1 MAAAQIV
8 SANGST
14 QVYTAPNGVQVVD
27 IAKASQSGLSHNKF
41 EQYNV
46 PNNGVVL
53 NNGTRDPISRQS
65 QLAGQVTSNL
75 NLDRA
80 AKVILNEVVGPNRS
94 VLSGYTEV
102 VGSAANVIVAH
113 PYGRSEEHTSE
124 PQSLM
129 RISTAVFC
137 L

>member
-1 MAAAQIV
+1 MTLKFRLVKVLLATTSLCLPSMAAAQIV

-53 NNGTRDPISRQS
+53 NNGTRDQISRS
-65 QLAGQVTSNL
+65 GE
-75 NLDRA
+75 RR
-80 AKVILNEVVGPNRS
+80 VGKECVS
-94 VLSGYTEV
+94 TC
-102 VGSAANVIVAH
+102 GSRWAPCV
-113 PYGRSEEHTSE
+113 
-124 PQSLM
+124 
-129 RISTAVFC
+129 
-137 L
+137 

>member
-1 MAAAQIV
+1 MRISDWSSDV
-8 SANGST
+8 CSS
-14 QVYTAPNGVQVVD
+14 D
-27 IAKASQSGLSHNKF
+27 L
-41 EQYNV
+41 YNV

-102 VGSAANVIVAH
+102 VGSAANVIVAN
-113 PYGRSEEHTSE
+113 PYGVTCTRSEEHTSE
-124 PQSLM
+124 LQSLM
-129 RISTAVFC
+129 RISYAVFC
-137 L
+137 LQKTNAYTPT

>member
-1 MAAAQIV
+1 MRISDWSSDV
-8 SANGST
+8 CSSDL
-14 QVYTAPNGVQVVD
+14 VVD

-65 QLAGQVTSNL
+65 QLAGHVTSHL

-80 AKVILNEVVGPNRS
+80 ATVILNEVVGPYRS
-94 VLSGYTEV
+94 VFSGYTEV
-102 VGSAANVIVAH
+102 VGRSDARRAGQEVFIT
-113 PYGRSEEHTSE
+113 GRSRGV
-124 PQSLM
+124 P
-129 RISTAVFC
+129 F
-137 L
+137 

>member
-1 MAAAQIV
+1 MTLKFRLVKVLLATTSLFLPSMAAAQIV

-14 QVYTAPNGVQVVD
+14 HVYTAPNGVQVVD
-27 IAKASQSGLSHNKF
+27 IAKANQSGLSHNKF

-53 NNGTRDPISRQS
+53 NNGTRDQISRQS

-80 AKVILNEVVGPNRS
+80 AKVILNEVVGPTRS
-94 VLSGYTEV
+94 DL
-102 VGSAANVIVAH
+102 
-113 PYGRSEEHTSE
+113 
-124 PQSLM
+124 
-129 RISTAVFC
+129 
-137 L
+137 